1 MKRTK
6 FSSKLKCIYLILN
19 RSSRVCRAI
28 YSEADLDL
36 NCLHRLIYGND
47 TEASNSVSSDHFNL
61 LSQPEINASESK
73 ELEEIVRKLT
83 DTYQKLA
90 KTQTN
95 SDENDEYLCI
105 ICYSHQ
111 IQGEFRPCKHQ
122 ACLYVQLNSFFSI
135 GFLFFSHLDHVLIR
149 IL

>member
-1 MKRTK
+1 M
-6 FSSKLKCIYLILN
+6 
-19 RSSRVCRAI
+19 
-28 YSEADLDL
+28 
-36 NCLHRLIYGND
+36 
-47 TEASNSVSSDHFNL
+47 

-90 KTQTN
+90 KTQTK
-95 SDENDEYLCI
+95 SDDNDEYICI

-122 ACLYVQLNSFFSI
+122 ACLYVKSLI
-135 GFLFFSHLDHVLIR
+135 FLFFLLVFEHLFFYLNLDHVLIR